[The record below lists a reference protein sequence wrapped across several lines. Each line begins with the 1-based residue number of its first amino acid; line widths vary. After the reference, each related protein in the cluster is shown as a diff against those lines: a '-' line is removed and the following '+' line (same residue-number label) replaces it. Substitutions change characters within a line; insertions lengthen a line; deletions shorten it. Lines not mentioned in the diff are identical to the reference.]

1 MAKLET
7 RNIFRSE
14 ELDIAEVQQRITS
27 ELKKNPK
34 ELFMMIDEESNNK
47 LIMITGE
54 YYDELFAFKQEM
66 MKMVGDLEAKVKQL
80 EG

>member
-1 MAKLET
+1 MAQLET

-14 ELDIAEVQQRITS
+14 EMDIAEVQQRITS

-54 YYDELFAFKQEM
+54 YYDELFAFNK
-66 MKMVGDLEAKVKQL
+66 K
-80 EG
+80 

>member
-14 ELDIAEVQQRITS
+14 ELDIAEVQERITN

-47 LIMITGE
+47 LIMITGD

-66 MKMVGDLEAKVKQL
+66 MKMVEDLQAKVEQLEA
-80 EG
+80 